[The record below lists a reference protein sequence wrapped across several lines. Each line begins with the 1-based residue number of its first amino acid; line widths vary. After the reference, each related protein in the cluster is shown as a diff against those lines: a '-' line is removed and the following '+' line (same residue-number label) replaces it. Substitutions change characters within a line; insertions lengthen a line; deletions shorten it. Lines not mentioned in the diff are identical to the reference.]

1 MITEGHLVRHFQG
14 RRGGRGPAIIDIA
27 QDHLLAH
34 LAREGFFELGIAL
47 KGGTALRKFWAG
59 SAGRFSTDLDFAGMD
74 ESSASLLVEL
84 VDGAQVGQFSFGVE
98 ELDGTQRMRLL
109 ISSPFGEL
117 DVPARLDLG
126 RRPLWLSP
134 EPMNLLP
141 MPIHGRYDFVM
152 LPIPAARLEE
162 TIAEKLARYRRGSL
176 ARDLYDL
183 AWVSSRPFDEVL
195 VRRLLVLKVWTD
207 VIDDGLGDR
216 PFDPEEIL
224 RERTADEFRPEA
236 IGYLTTPV
244 DVPGWIAS
252 VRNRFGF
259 LGELDEDERRW
270 ARCSRGEEWEV
281 RQAIAAL
288 STAVQEPHS

>member
-1 MITEGHLVRHFQG
+1 MITEGYLVRHFQG

-34 LAREGFFELGIAL
+34 LERQGFFGLGIAL

-74 ESSASLLVEL
+74 DVSAALLVEII
-84 VDGAQVGQFSFGVE
+84 DGAQVGQFGFGVE
-98 ELDGTQRMRLL
+98 EIDGTQRMRL
-109 ISSPFGEL
+109 IITSPFGEPE
-117 DVPARLDLG
+117 VPARLDLG
-126 RRPLWLSP
+126 RRPLWLRP
-134 EPMNLLP
+134 EPMNVLS
-141 MPIHGRYDFVM
+141 MPIHQRYEFPM
-152 LPIPAARLEE
+152 PAIPAARLEE
-162 TIAEKLARYRRGSL
+162 TIAEKLARFRRGSL

-207 VIDDGLGDR
+207 VVDDGLGER
-216 PFDPEEIL
+216 PFDPEEVL

-236 IGYLTTPV
+236 IGYLTMPV
-244 DVPGWIAS
+244 DVTGWIVA
-252 VRNRFGF
+252 VRERFIF
-259 LGELDEDERRW
+259 LRDLDEQELRW
-270 ARCSRGEEWEV
+270 ARCSKGEEWEV

-288 STAVQEPHS
+288 STV